1 MRKKENEINLDEEKD
16 ISDSDSSERDSIDS
30 FDVDYERLT
39 LIDVK
44 KRINEKR
51 LKRNKDTSLLKKK
64 RNNPNSIITFD
75 SLTKTIKNTF
85 CPSLEELNEFL
96 DNCKVQEININD
108 QNDEVFQNNE
118 QDLFN
123 PREFM
128 KKNKIEKSYLSI
140 SDLSDFQDIKEINEK
155 QEKTMELIVPKMIN
169 MNKDVSSYEPEKE
182 KIEKIIKNEI
192 MDSSQRLWLN
202 NHIKEIIDMPLTSVI
217 YKGKKLEIIFDLDN
231 TLIFSFIKSFSK
243 EEIEDMINNN
253 KEKKM
258 YFFSFKNKNQSIYS
272 SFIIREGIQEFI
284 DFTKEF
290 CNYHIRT
297 LAQKPYARK
306 VVEKLEKNFGIKF
319 DKIIMRDG
327 RIRKERYVKS
337 IQEFD
342 NKKKIN
348 NDNTI
353 IFDDSVLVWVDDLSN
368 VIPSKKFFDK
378 LFGISCVEQNK
389 EKINDFNG
397 ILKSHGRFCY
407 HSFSKKELN
416 IKNQSTTKIPECP
429 FYLFKQQGDKYY
441 YDIYNGE
448 YFGSDKKQFIYMK
461 NVVKVIYYFIYHDN
475 VPLYE
480 AIKLIRFNTLYGKFF
495 YLKYVINSRKK
506 ILCDIIK
513 VCGGE
518 IIEPDDDDSINFK
531 MKKIFL
537 VCSVN
542 KYENERNNIIN
553 EVSNNENYILV
564 NEKFILDCYYF
575 MTDLGNNCTND
586 EYNPESCLKTMNLFF
601 K

>member
-1 MRKKENEINLDEEKD
+1 MKNKENQINLDEDKD

-30 FDVDYERLT
+30 FDIDYERLT

-64 RNNPNSIITFD
+64 RKNPNSIIIFD
-75 SLTKTIKNTF
+75 SSTKTIKNTF
-85 CPSLEELNEFL
+85 CPSIEELNEFL
-96 DNCKVQEININD
+96 ENCKVQEININD
-108 QNDEVFQNNE
+108 ENDEAFHNN
-118 QDLFN
+118 DHGLFN

-140 SDLSDFQDIKEINEK
+140 SDLQNINIKELNEK
-155 QEKTMELIVPKMIN
+155 QEKTMELIVPKMANVNI
-169 MNKDVSSYEPEKE
+169 DVSSMQPERE
-182 KIEKIIKNEI
+182 KIEKIINNEI

-202 NHIKEIIDMPLTSVI
+202 NHIKEIIDMPLSSVI

-243 EEIEDMINNN
+243 EEIKDMIENN

-258 YFFSFKNKNQSIYS
+258 YFFSFKSKNQFIYS
-272 SFIIREGIQEFI
+272 AFIIREGVQEFI
-284 DFTKEF
+284 NFTKQF
-290 CNYHIRT
+290 CNFHIRT

-306 VVEKLEKNFGIKF
+306 VVEILEKNFGIKF
-319 DKIIMRDG
+319 NKIIMRDG
-327 RIRKERYVKS
+327 RIKYERNVKS
-337 IQEFD
+337 IGEFG
-342 NKKKIN
+342 NKNIN
-348 NDNTI
+348 NNNTI
-353 IFDDSVLVWVDDLSN
+353 IFDDSVLVWEKDLSN

-378 LFGISCVEQNK
+378 LFGISCIEQNK
-389 EKINDFNG
+389 EKINDFTG
-397 ILKSHGRFCY
+397 ILKSHGRFYY

-416 IKNQSTTKIPECP
+416 IKNQCTTKIAECP
-429 FYLFKQQGDKYY
+429 FYQFKQQGDKYF

-448 YFGSDKKQFIYMK
+448 YFGSDKKQFIFMK
-461 NVVKVIYYFIYHDN
+461 KVVKVIYYFVYHDN
-475 VPLYE
+475 VPIYE
-480 AIKLIRFNTLYGKFF
+480 AIKLIRFNALYGKFF

-518 IIEPDDDDSINFK
+518 IIEPDDDSINFK

-537 VCSVN
+537 VCSMS

-553 EVSNNENYILV
+553 EVSNNNNYILI

-575 MTDLGNNCTND
+575 MTDLGNDCSND
-586 EYNPESCLKTMNLFF
+586 EYNPESCLKFTNLFF

>member
-1 MRKKENEINLDEEKD
+1 MKNKENQINLDEDKD

-51 LKRNKDTSLLKKK
+51 LKRNKDTSLLNKK
-64 RNNPNSIITFD
+64 RKNPNSFITFD
-75 SLTKTIKNTF
+75 SSTKTIKNTF
-85 CPSLEELNEFL
+85 CPSIEELNEFL
-96 DNCKVQEININD
+96 ENCKVQEININD
-108 QNDEVFQNNE
+108 ENDEAFHNND
-118 QDLFN
+118 QGLFN

-140 SDLSDFQDIKEINEK
+140 SDLQNINIKELNEK
-155 QEKTMELIVPKMIN
+155 QEKTMELIVPKMAN
-169 MNKDVSSYEPEKE
+169 VDKDVSSMQPEKE
-182 KIEKIIKNEI
+182 KIEKIINNEI

-202 NHIKEIIDMPLTSVI
+202 NHIKEIIDMPLSSVI

-243 EEIEDMINNN
+243 EEIKYMIENN

-258 YFFSFKNKNQSIYS
+258 YFFSFKSKNQFIYS
-272 SFIIREGIQEFI
+272 AFIIREGVQEFI
-284 DFTKEF
+284 NFTKQF
-290 CNYHIRT
+290 CNFHIRT

-306 VVEKLEKNFGIKF
+306 VVEILEKNFGIKF
-319 DKIIMRDG
+319 NKIIMRDG
-327 RIRKERYVKS
+327 RIKYERNVKS
-337 IQEFD
+337 IGEFG
-342 NKKKIN
+342 NKNIN
-348 NDNTI
+348 NNNTI
-353 IFDDSVLVWVDDLSN
+353 IFDDSVLVWEKDLSN

-378 LFGISCVEQNK
+378 LFGISCIEQNK
-389 EKINDFNG
+389 EKINNFTE
-397 ILKSHGRFCY
+397 ILKSHGRFYY

-416 IKNQSTTKIPECP
+416 IKNQSTTKISECP

-448 YFGSDKKQFIYMK
+448 YFGSDKKQFIFMK
-461 NVVKVIYYFIYHDN
+461 NVVKVIYYFVYHDN
-475 VPLYE
+475 VPIYE
-480 AIKLIRFNTLYGKFF
+480 AIKLIRFNALYGKFF

-518 IIEPDDDDSINFK
+518 IIEPDDDSINFK

-537 VCSVN
+537 VCSMS

-553 EVSNNENYILV
+553 EVSNNNNYILI

-575 MTDLGNNCTND
+575 MTDLGNDCSND
-586 EYNPESCLKTMNLFF
+586 EYNPESCLKFTNLFF